1 MWSRS
6 TCKSNLVQCIWLKF
20 FNSKILIFS
29 LVGITSQMKFSL
41 VIYRCTWLISTRY
54 DQIIIVILL
63 IWPIL
68 LSYVLYPHTFGFSWN
83 EGRGSFLIATILT
96 LIELFGSCPVI
107 SCRNKWIL
115 ITFTIL
121 ISLYVFSLSFGSS
134 HILSAM
140 GSSAGALVSESWVL
154 MWDYVILAVYF
165 VVTLRITFG
174 NKNGLK
180 IGGAAT
186 LFLMGYATILLLDS
200 LFPYDTL
207 GILQYFVPTY
217 LNLTVAFLDSIGHL
231 LNHQPEVITQTFGN
245 TLVLYGPEGP
255 FVMKVYW
262 PSAGVHSIV
271 IFGLVMLAFL
281 LKTATPWKRRLI
293 YLFSGILLTCVVNGM
308 RITLLSLYA
317 LNPNLASSS
326 WEQFHSV
333 IGEIIFIPWVLL
345 YLALVI
351 CLEKRYHGT
360 SGELRLLD
368 NSCSSKDG

>member
-1 MWSRS
+1 M
-6 TCKSNLVQCIWLKF
+6 KYNLVKF
-20 FNSKILIFS
+20 RCAGFNSNS
-29 LVGITSQMKFSL
+29 
-41 VIYRCTWLISTRY
+41 YN
-54 DQIIIVILL
+54 QIIIVILL

-68 LSYVLYPHTFGFSWN
+68 LSYVLYPDTFGFSWN
-83 EGRGSFLIATILT
+83 EGRGGFLIATVLIS
-96 LIELFGSCPVI
+96 IELFGSCPVI
-107 SCRNKWIL
+107 SSRKRWMF
-115 ITFTIL
+115 ITFAIL
-121 ISLYVFSLSFGSS
+121 ISLYIFSLSFGSS

-140 GSSAGALVSESWVL
+140 GRSAGAQISESWML
-154 MWDYVILAVYF
+154 MWDYVILAIYF
-165 VVTLRITFG
+165 VVILGIIFGEKDWLR
-174 NKNGLK
+174 

-217 LNLTVAFLDSIGHL
+217 LNFNVGFLDSIGHL
-231 LNHQPEVITQTFGN
+231 LNHQPEFITQTFGN
-245 TLVLYGPEGP
+245 TLVLHGPDGP

-293 YLFSGILLTCVVNGM
+293 YLFSGILLTCVVNGI

-317 LNPNLASSS
+317 LNPNSDSSS

-333 IGEIIFIPWVLL
+333 IGEIMFIPWVLL

-351 CLEKRYHGT
+351 CLEKRYYGT

-368 NSCSSKDG
+368 NSCSNKDK

>member
-1 MWSRS
+1 
-6 TCKSNLVQCIWLKF
+6 
-20 FNSKILIFS
+20 
-29 LVGITSQMKFSL
+29 MKFSL
-41 VIYRCTWLISTRY
+41 VIYRCTWLISNRY
-54 DQIIIVILL
+54 DQIIIAILL

-83 EGRGSFLIATILT
+83 EGRGGFLIATILT
-96 LIELFGSCPVI
+96 LIELFGSSPVI
-107 SCRNKWIL
+107 SGRNKWIL
-115 ITFTIL
+115 ISFTIL

-140 GSSAGALVSESWVL
+140 GSSAGALVSESWML

-174 NKNGLK
+174 KKDWLR

-217 LNLTVAFLDSIGHL
+217 LNFTVAFLESIGHL
-231 LNHQPEVITQTFGN
+231 LNHQPEGITQTFGN
-245 TLVLYGPEGP
+245 TLVLHGTEGP

-293 YLFSGILLTCVVNGM
+293 YLFSGILLTCVVNGL

-317 LNPNLASSS
+317 LNPNLDSSS

-345 YLALVI
+345 YLALII

-368 NSCSSKDG
+368 NSCSCKDR